1 MMMNNVYKEV
11 MIMSQSKC
19 AKCDHST
26 FEIVENTPEGSKFQV
41 MFIQCAQ
48 CGTVIG
54 VQPDENIPALLH
66 FMKDMLVEIMQ
77 KLGLSTRYVED

>member
-1 MMMNNVYKEV
+1 MR
-11 MIMSQSKC
+11 MSQSKC

-26 FEIVENTPEGSKFQV
+26 FEMVENTPKGSKFHV
-41 MFIQCAQ
+41 TFIQCAQ

-66 FMKDMLVEIMQ
+66 SMKDMLVELIQ
-77 KLGLSTRYVED
+77 KAGILTRE

>member
-1 MMMNNVYKEV
+1 MVK
-11 MIMSQSKC
+11 SKC

-26 FEIVENTPEGSKFQV
+26 FDMIENIPEGSKFQV
-41 MFIQCAQ
+41 TFIQWAQ

-54 VQPDENIPALLH
+54 VQPYENIPALLH

-77 KLGLSTRYVED
+77 KLGLSTRKFEE

>member
-1 MMMNNVYKEV
+1 MNNLDKEVRMMNKP
-11 MIMSQSKC
+11 KC

-26 FEIVENTPEGSKFQV
+26 FEMVENTPEGSKFQV
-41 MFIQCAQ
+41 TFIQCAQ

-54 VQPDENIPALLH
+54 VQPYENIPALLH

-77 KLGLSTRYVED
+77 KLGLSTRNVEK